1 MTDKEIIKELKK
13 DLIFV
18 RNGGAITPILF
29 DIEECLRQ
37 SREEGFKAGQK
48 EAMKRILSSKIEK
61 FGGKTEKEARDS
73 FEDYIRADE
82 KRRLMNG
89 MGQLPKYDLSKNGI
103 GGEFYFKR
111 EDIINFLNH

>member
-1 MTDKEIIKELKK
+1 MKDNKEIIKELKK

-37 SREEGFKAGQK
+37 AREESFKAGQ
-48 EAMKRILSSKIEK
+48 EAERKRI
-61 FGGKTEKEARDS
+61 FGSKTEKEARDS
-73 FEDYIRADE
+73 FEDYIGDDE
-82 KRRLMNG
+82 KKRLMNG

>member
-1 MTDKEIIKELKK
+1 MSKEELTDKIKDILTSEGLGLMTGEVEKQNNDPVVIKLLK
-13 DLIFV
+13 
-18 RNGGAITPILF
+18 LF
-29 DIEECLRQ
+29 SQEYQ
-37 SREEGFKAGQK
+37 
-48 EAMKRILSSKIEK
+48 
-61 FGGKTEKEARDS
+61 TEKEARDS